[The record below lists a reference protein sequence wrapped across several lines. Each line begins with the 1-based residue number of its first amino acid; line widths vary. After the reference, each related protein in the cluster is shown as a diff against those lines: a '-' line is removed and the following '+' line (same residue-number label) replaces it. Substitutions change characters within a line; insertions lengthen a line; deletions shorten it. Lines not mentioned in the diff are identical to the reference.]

1 MPYSELIKDFSRVR
15 DYMRDFFVY
24 GFKSREAYE
33 RKSARTY
40 DNERRR
46 IESWLSDF
54 MAFRQDASGKSVF
67 FSVDS
72 RSIPHNP
79 FYKAWKAASFTKN
92 DIRLHFWLLDIL
104 SPIEGKTLP
113 DIIKAM
119 DDYYLPFFSS
129 ADPVDESTLRKKL
142 KEYAA
147 LGLIQTEKRGKQ
159 LVFRLNVDAVDLE
172 SWRDAIS
179 FFSEENPLGVVG
191 SFLLDKLTN
200 SGEFFSCKHHYLLYA
215 LDSGVI
221 LDLLRAIRE
230 RRKVELE
237 LFSRRDSRVRRAA
250 AFPMKIFISTQG
262 GREYLAGFDARDESL
277 SFFRLDS
284 IQKVRLL
291 EEATD
296 FDAYQA
302 RIQSDLPYIWGVAV
316 GGGQIEHVEMTLN
329 IAPDNIYVAQ
339 RLEREK
345 RGGTVERLDE
355 TTWLFMADVYN
366 AQELIPWLRTFIG
379 RIASF
384 SCTNKIVEARFWSDF
399 SIMAEMYG
407 GGGDV
412 I

>member
-24 GFKSREAYE
+24 GFKSREEYE

-79 FYKAWKAASFTKN
+79 FYKAWKAGSFTKN
-92 DIRLHFWLLDIL
+92 DLRLHFWLLDIL

-119 DDYYLPFFSS
+119 DDSYLPFFSS
-129 ADPVDESTLRKKL
+129 ADQVDDSTLRKKL
-142 KEYAA
+142 KEYA

-159 LVFRLNVDAVDLE
+159 LVYRLSGDTVDLE

-200 SGEFFSCKHHYLLYA
+200 SREFFSYKHHYLLYA
-215 LDSGVI
+215 LDSGVK
-221 LDLLRAIRE
+221 LDLLLAIRE

-237 LFSRRDSRVRRAA
+237 LFSHRDSRVRRAA
-250 AFPMKIFISTQG
+250 AFPMKLFISTQG
-262 GREYLAGFDARDESL
+262 GREYLAGFDARDKSL

-291 EEATD
+291 EEAMD

-302 RIQSDLPYIWGVAV
+302 RIQSELPHI
-316 GGGQIEHVEMTLN
+316 
-329 IAPDNIYVAQ
+329 
-339 RLEREK
+339 
-345 RGGTVERLDE
+345 
-355 TTWLFMADVYN
+355 
-366 AQELIPWLRTFIG
+366 
-379 RIASF
+379 
-384 SCTNKIVEARFWSDF
+384 
-399 SIMAEMYG
+399 
-407 GGGDV
+407 
-412 I
+412 